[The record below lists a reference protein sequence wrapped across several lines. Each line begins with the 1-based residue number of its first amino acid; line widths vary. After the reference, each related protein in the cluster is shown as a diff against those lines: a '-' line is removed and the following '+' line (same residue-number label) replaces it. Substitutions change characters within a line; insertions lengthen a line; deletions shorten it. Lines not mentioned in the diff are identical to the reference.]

1 MVFGTLGDIIARIL
15 QLKKNWYKV
24 KMFNKENLKLLFWI
38 EFKSTQCLLILLL
51 ILKNPYH
58 HEILVKLFN
67 MFEF

>member
-1 MVFGTLGDIIARIL
+1 
-15 QLKKNWYKV
+15 
-24 KMFNKENLKLLFWI
+24 MFNKENLKLLFWI